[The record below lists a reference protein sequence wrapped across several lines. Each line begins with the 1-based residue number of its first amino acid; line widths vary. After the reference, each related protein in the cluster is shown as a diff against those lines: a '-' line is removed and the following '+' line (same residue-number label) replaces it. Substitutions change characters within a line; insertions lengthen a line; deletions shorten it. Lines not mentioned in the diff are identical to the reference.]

1 MSLSNMN
8 NELLSIEDA
17 AQHLGVNPVTVQRWC
32 RDDALPSLSIG
43 GSWRIRRSVL
53 EELLEQ
59 GKRSPT
65 LVDRLQ
71 TFLEIPDNVL
81 VIAQNQQLMRDLDVA
96 FLKVGDARGGTL
108 AKYYD
113 DAMESADELRS
124 YFEREGLELARLEE
138 EGRFRLVAQGTLEGD
153 RTDAL
158 RRLMDEEGSKERSM
172 WANFNLSE
180 QVDVEEALRQQEQ
193 LTQFVE
199 DKALVVKTTAL
210 EELTDEWPGSLFR
223 RAELIHSG
231 TVWPQS
237 RGWRSDACCPHLLR
251 PKHLHRR
258 LHRRG
263 GV

>member
-1 MSLSNMN
+1 L
-8 NELLSIEDA
+8 
-17 AQHLGVNPVTVQRWC
+17 
-32 RDDALPSLSIG
+32 
-43 GSWRIRRSVL
+43 RIRRSVL
-53 EELLEQ
+53 EEFLEQ
-59 GKRSPT
+59 GKRSHT
-65 LVDRLQ
+65 LVDELQ

-96 FLKVGDARGGTL
+96 FFKVGDARGGTL

-113 DAMESADELRS
+113 DAMESADELHS
-124 YFEREGLELARLEE
+124 YFEGEGLELARLEE

-158 RRLMDEEGSKERSM
+158 RRLMDEEGSKGRSI
-172 WANFNLSE
+172 WANFNLTE

-210 EELTDEWPGSLFR
+210 EGLTDEWPGSLLR

-231 TVWPQS
+231 TVWLS
-237 RGWRSDACCPHLLR
+237 ESGLAF
-251 PKHLHRR
+251 RR
-258 LHRRG
+258 VLPPPTP
-263 GV
+263 

>member
-1 MSLSNMN
+1 MN

-17 AQHLGVNPVTVQRWC
+17 AQHLGVDPVTVQRWC

-59 GKRSPT
+59 GKRSHT

-71 TFLEIPDNVL
+71 IFLEISDNVL
-81 VIAQNQQLMRDLDVA
+81 VIAQNQQLMP
-96 FLKVGDARGGTL
+96 
-108 AKYYD
+108 
-113 DAMESADELRS
+113 

-158 RRLMDEEGSKERSM
+158 RRLMDEEGSKGRSM

-231 TVWPQS
+231 TVWLS
-237 RGWRSDACCPHLLR
+237 ESGLAF
-251 PKHLHRR
+251 RR
-258 LHRRG
+258 VLPPPPTP
-263 GV
+263 

>member
-1 MSLSNMN
+1 MSLSNAN
-8 NELLSIEDA
+8 DELLRLEDV
-17 AQHLGVNPVTVQRWC
+17 AQRLGVDPVTVQRWC
-32 RDDALPSLSIG
+32 CDEALPSLRIG
-43 GSWRIRRSVL
+43 RSSRIRRSVL

-59 GKRSPT
+59 GKCSQT

-81 VIAQNQQLMRDLDVA
+81 AIAQNQQLMRDLDVA
-96 FLKVGDARGGTL
+96 FFKVGDARGGTL

-113 DAMESADELRS
+113 DEMESADELRS

-138 EGRFRLVAQGTLEGD
+138 EGRFRLIAQGTLEGD
-153 RTDAL
+153 RTETL
-158 RRLMDEEGSKERSM
+158 RRLMDDEGSKGRSM

-180 QVDVEEALRQQEQ
+180 QVEINAALRQQEQ

-210 EELTDEWPGSLFR
+210 ERLTDEWPGSLFR

-231 TVWPQS
+231 TVWLS
-237 RGWRSDACCPHLLR
+237 ESGLAF
-251 PKHLHRR
+251 RR
-258 LHRRG
+258 ELSTPTP
-263 GV
+263 